1 MKPTKGFWRLTAL
14 LSSLS
19 LLILSGCSDLA
30 VLNPQGPVAKNQADL
45 IVWSFWLMLIV
56 IVVVFAI
63 FAFVLIKYRERP
75 DNMDYEPPE
84 QEGNLLMEIIWTAF
98 PVIILILLAIP
109 TVQSIYEL
117 EKPPAAAEGQEQR
130 EPITIHVTSANWKWI
145 FSYPEE
151 NIETVNYVNIPE
163 DTPIRFELT
172 SAGPMN
178 AFWVPELGGMK
189 YNMNNMAMDL
199 YLQADNPGSY
209 MGRSGNYSGEHFTD
223 MEFEVQAMTDEDYE
237 QWVSDV
243 KNTAEPL
250 TEEKYDQLL
259 EPGVVGRMTFNNTH
273 LDWVNHAT
281 DAYIPGKVDE
291 RGQNKGHG
299 GHGSHGSHGDD
310 KEKEEDHEDHKD
322 HSSH

>member
-1 MKPTKGFWRLTAL
+1 M
-14 LSSLS
+14 S

-30 VLNPQGPVAKNQADL
+30 VLNPQGPVAKIQADL
-45 IVWSFWLMLIV
+45 IIWSFWLMGIV

-63 FAFVLIKYRERP
+63 FAFVLIKYREKP
-75 DNMDYEPPE
+75 ENMDYEPPE

-109 TVQSIYEL
+109 TVKSIYDL
-117 EKPPAAAEGQEQR
+117 EKPPVAAEGQEQK

-209 MGRSGNYSGEHFTD
+209 MGRSANYSGEHFTD

-237 QWVSDV
+237 EWVSDV
-243 KNTAEPL
+243 KGTAEKL
-250 TEEKYDQLL
+250 TEKQYDQLL

-273 LDWVNHAT
+273 LDWVNHAE
-281 DAYIPGKVDE
+281 DAYIPGQVDE
-291 RGQNKGHG
+291 RGQGNGHG
-299 GHGSHGSHGDD
+299 GHGSHGSHGDK
-310 KEKEEDHEDHKD
+310 KEKEDNHEDHENHEDHD
-322 HSSH
+322 SHDNH